1 MIEINNKTRTKINL
15 RLVKIITE
23 NFFVYYKIK
32 NKNVSIVFVGDIVMT
47 RLNKK
52 YRCKNYPTDILS
64 FQDDEG
70 DLGEIIIDYAQIK
83 RQAFKFSKSIKA
95 ELIFIL
101 VHGLLH
107 LLGYEDESEK
117 GRMNMENLGKEF
129 ISQLKIND

>member
-129 ISQLKIND
+129 ILQLKIND